1 VVVEEMKILVHNNN
15 NRAEEV
21 ITSAKEELALAK
33 LIRHR
38 ADRNLV
44 QVQKTV
50 EDFSRSWWYLING
63 LLLCENLSRSLP
75 SFFRLLKMM
84 EGPRATSSH

>member
-1 VVVEEMKILVHNNN
+1 VVVEEMKILVYNNN

-50 EDFSRSWWYLING
+50 EDFSRSWRYLIKG
-63 LLLCENLSRSLP
+63 LPLCENLSRSLP
-75 SFFRLLKMM
+75 SLFRLLKMM